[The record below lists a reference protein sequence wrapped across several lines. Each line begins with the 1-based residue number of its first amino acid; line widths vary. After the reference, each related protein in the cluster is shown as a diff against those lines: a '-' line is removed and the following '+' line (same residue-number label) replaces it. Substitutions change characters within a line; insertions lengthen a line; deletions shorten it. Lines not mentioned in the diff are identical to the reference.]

1 MTLCKKNINS
11 IRKNLM
17 EYDKKRLDIIKRSNT
32 ALHYSKRIIFALH
45 RKNVAE
51 AELKMKEVEKSF
63 KEIAVKYKKEP
74 KVFNEGSYKA
84 AVEEYVEAKMFY
96 NFLQGK
102 KMGKIMEVN
111 VEPFIYIAGLADV
124 PGEMLRYAVMSATN
138 KDFEMVKKCVEGG
151 SEIVG
156 EMMEFNLTSY
166 LRTKLDQAKGAVRKL
181 EQVRYEVSLR
191 NE

>member
-1 MTLCKKNINS
+1 MLDKKNIS
-11 IRKNLM
+11 TIRKNLTA
-17 EYDKKRLDIIKRSNT
+17 YDQKRLDVIKRSNT

-45 RKNVAE
+45 RKNVPE
-51 AELKMKEVEKSF
+51 AEQKIKEVEKSF
-63 KEIAVKYKKEP
+63 KEIAVKYKNEP
-74 KVFNEGSYKA
+74 KIFNEGSYKA

-96 NFLQGK
+96 NFLKGK
-102 KMGKIMEVN
+102 KLGKITEVK

-138 KDFEMVKKCVEGG
+138 KDFKMVEKCVEGA

-156 EMMEFNLTSY
+156 EMIEFNLTSY

-181 EQVRYEVSLR
+181 EQVQYEVSLR
-191 NE
+191 NK